1 MGQYFTNENLK
12 SEIKELQ
19 VNIFNSNFC
28 FYTDNG
34 VFSKERLDFG
44 TRVLLETLPVE
55 KILGKVLD
63 VGCGYGAISII
74 LAKTTDCSID
84 GVDVN
89 RRAIHLSKMNMQK
102 NNANNIKFYESD
114 CYEAVDDK
122 YNLII
127 TNPPI
132 RAGKKTVYDIIIGAK
147 DYLLKDGVLYFVIR
161 KDHGMKS
168 LLRDIEK
175 YYNTQIIGKKN
186 GFFVI
191 CCNLR

>member
-1 MGQYFTNENLK
+1 MGQYFSNENLK
-12 SEIKELQ
+12 SELRELK
-19 VNIFNSNFC
+19 VRILDRDFN

-44 TRVLLETLPVE
+44 TRVLLENLPLDNLTDN
-55 KILGKVLD
+55 ILD
-63 VGCGYGAISII
+63 VGCGYGIISIVLSKI
-74 LAKTTDCSID
+74 TDCNVEGID
-84 GVDVN
+84 IN
-89 RRAIHLSKMNMQK
+89 RRALHLATMNMQK
-102 NNANNIKFYESD
+102 NNAYNISFYESD
-114 CYEAVDDK
+114 CYQAVNGK
-122 YNLII
+122 YKTII

-132 RAGKKTVYDIIIGAK
+132 RAGKKVVYDIIIGAK

-161 KDHGMKS
+161 KEHGMKS
-168 LLRDIEK
+168 LLRDIEL